1 MAQLQRL
8 FDQSIK
14 LLDTILQRIDSNV
27 LSRSKELDAR
37 EISIASSLFNSLS
50 EFKEFLN
57 GIKNKV
63 GGIEEDK
70 NIVVLAENTYL
81 TLHDNKFT
89 ILKIKPRQTLI
100 SFDAGSSS
108 LIVRARGSNI
118 LISPE
123 GVSVKFRVG
132 ELKFNPASIG
142 EYGSKFDELK
152 VAGRIIQNSVSD
164 CISVLS
170 QKIK

>member
-1 MAQLQRL
+1 MSQIQRL

-37 EISIASSLFNSLS
+37 EVSIASSLYSSLNGL
-50 EFKEFLN
+50 KEFLDTV
-57 GIKNKV
+57 KNKV

-70 NIVVLAENTYL
+70 NIVVLAQNTYL
-81 TLHDNKFT
+81 TLHDSKFT
-89 ILKIKPRQTLI
+89 LLKIKPRQTII
-100 SFDAGSSS
+100 SFDAGSST
-108 LIVRARGSNI
+108 LIVRARGSII

-123 GVSVKFRVG
+123 GVSVKFSAG
-132 ELKFNPASIG
+132 ELKFNPASLD

-152 VAGRIIQNSVSD
+152 VAGRIIQKSVSD
-164 CISVLS
+164 CISVLA